1 MTQRGRPLMTL
12 NFPNASRSYDAT
24 RHLVRFW
31 GYDGALEVS
40 FLVEVS
46 ALRKLMPQMSSLE
59 AGCLEAFD
67 AMRERILEAARKAY
81 GRTGGGPYL
90 LAAADF

>member
-1 MTQRGRPLMTL
+1 MTL

-24 RHLVRFW
+24 RNLVRFW
-31 GYDGALEVS
+31 GYDSALEIS

-46 ALRKLMPQMSSLE
+46 ALRKLMPQMSDLE
-59 AGCLEAFD
+59 VDYLESFD
-67 AMRERILEAARKAY
+67 ATREQILEAARKVYSRA
-81 GRTGGGPYL
+81 GRGPYL